1 MLIFKIKNKKQKT
14 SYIYAQMVQTKHF
27 NSEKKRN
34 ANIEKKDKA
43 KASLK
48 YINSML
54 SPVTIWWHSSR

>member
-14 SYIYAQMVQTKHF
+14 SYIYAQMVQNKHF

-43 KASLK
+43 KANLK

>member
-1 MLIFKIKNKKQKT
+1 
-14 SYIYAQMVQTKHF
+14 MVQNKHF

-48 YINSML
+48 YINSVL
-54 SPVTIWWHSSR
+54 SAVTIWWHSSR

>member
-14 SYIYAQMVQTKHF
+14 SYIYAQMVQNKHF